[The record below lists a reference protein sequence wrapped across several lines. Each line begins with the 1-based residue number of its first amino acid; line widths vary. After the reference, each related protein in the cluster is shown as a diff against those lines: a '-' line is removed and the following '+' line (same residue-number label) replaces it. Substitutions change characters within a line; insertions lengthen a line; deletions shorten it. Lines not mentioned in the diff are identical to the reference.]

1 MLFIAKCMTIELVVM
16 VTQENIEKVIGDKEG
31 YLCIFCINIWPYES
45 ALATYMQ
52 SMSKTT

>member
-1 MLFIAKCMTIELVVM
+1 MLFIAKCMTIKLPVM
-16 VTQENIEKVIGDKEG
+16 VTQEKIEKVIGDKEG